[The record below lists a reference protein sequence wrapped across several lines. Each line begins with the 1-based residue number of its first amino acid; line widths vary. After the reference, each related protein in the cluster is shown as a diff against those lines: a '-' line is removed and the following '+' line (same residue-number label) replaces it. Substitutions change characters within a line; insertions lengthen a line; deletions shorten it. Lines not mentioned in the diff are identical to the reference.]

1 MTWLIRLYP
10 PAWQRRYGRELADLL
25 ATQPAS
31 VRTGIDVIAGA
42 ADAWLN
48 PQASTAATAHAQG
61 EGTMIAKKL
70 KLRCTGDG
78 PAYTKADAIK
88 AAVVMLGGTLAFVL
102 VLTWAMG
109 RYGKNDFLE
118 ALLAVSWLFPF
129 LYSQRYTE
137 LKGRSGRVQAALIGG
152 PALIL
157 LAIVFSATW
166 INNG

>member
-25 ATQPAS
+25 ATQPPS
-31 VRTGIDVIAGA
+31 MRTAIDLLAGA

-48 PQASTAATAHAQG
+48 PQSSTAAMAHAQG
-61 EGTMIAKKL
+61 DGTMIAKSL
-70 KLRCTGDG
+70 QLRRAGDG
-78 PAYTKADAIK
+78 PGYTKADAFK
-88 AAVVMLGGTLAFVL
+88 AAAVMIGGTLVL
-102 VLTWAMG
+102 VLLLTWAIG

-118 ALLAVSWLFPF
+118 ALLAASWLFPF

-152 PALIL
+152 PAVIL
-157 LAIVFSATW
+157 LAIVLSAVW